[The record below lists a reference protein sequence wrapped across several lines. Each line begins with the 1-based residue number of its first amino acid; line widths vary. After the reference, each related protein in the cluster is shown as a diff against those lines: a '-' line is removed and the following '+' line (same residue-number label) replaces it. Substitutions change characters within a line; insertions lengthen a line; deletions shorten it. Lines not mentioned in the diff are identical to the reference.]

1 MKTRVFE
8 THDRRFIPQAKFFLH
23 LWQEITDDR
32 YEHELRRADDYDT
45 DFDARQSAEDCAVR
59 FALNKGTYMGF
70 VREPYSLLQ
79 KIRNYFAGE
88 TGAQGLPG
96 PPGPQGPRGDRG
108 ESLRGL
114 PGKDARGIDDLL
126 CPFCGHH
133 RTDPPAQRLLLEEA
147 TINVFLYN
155 CNKCQKDSMWMNY
168 NGLLLSER
176 SIKRTPGRNG
186 R

>member
-1 MKTRVFE
+1 MQTRVFLDARGNY
-8 THDRRFIPQAKFFLH
+8 TPQAKVWFS
-23 LWQEITDDR
+23 WKAISDTR
-32 YEHELRRADDYDT
+32 YEDELEKSDDYDS

-59 FALNKGTYMGF
+59 YAMNKGTYLGLVRKPLSLTERIRKHF
-70 VREPYSLLQ
+70 VGQ
-79 KIRNYFAGE
+79 
-88 TGAQGLPG
+88 TGAQGTPG
-96 PPGPQGPRGDRG
+96 PPGPQGPRGNRG
-108 ESLRGL
+108 ESIRGL

-126 CPFCGHH
+126 CPFCNNH
-133 RTDPPAQRLLLEEA
+133 RTDSPSQPLLLEEA

-168 NGLLLSER
+168 NGLLLNER